1 MFVYKRRV
9 VRDTRTSSPGRKRG
23 LFWFSTCLLL
33 QKDALVSIILLGL
46 LCVYLHLTRMST
58 CNESLTGTMIAYSSY
73 KCLYVV
79 IPSPLLLI
87 NCYTEGPELIN
98 TQTAGF

>member
-33 QKDALVSIILLGL
+33 QKDAPVSFRLFCWVYCVFIYISRECTLV
-46 LCVYLHLTRMST
+46 
-58 CNESLTGTMIAYSSY
+58 TMTSHRDNDR
-73 KCLYVV
+73 L
-79 IPSPLLLI
+79 
-87 NCYTEGPELIN
+87 
-98 TQTAGF
+98 